1 MLNESVVP
9 QGEKISLSLYNAR
22 RKTTPTDWR
31 AIRLNS
37 LKGVPFNIMRN
48 DLSFT
53 VGEEEIVLMEEQSTQ
68 NGNMPLLLFFYLT
81 KLYQHGVAQE
91 KLYRQVIVKLPAPH
105 FYVFCV
111 GRHNLP
117 PACLRREAVRRVHHS
132 LQ

>member
-1 MLNESVVP
+1 
-9 QGEKISLSLYNAR
+9 
-22 RKTTPTDWR
+22 
-31 AIRLNS
+31 
-37 LKGVPFNIMRN
+37 MRN